1 MIKKKTDIKQLTGIF
16 VEHGEQNS
24 VKKKPYLVRKI
35 YGEFRESDLAKKAR
49 GNFTNIYIIHV

>member
-49 GNFTNIYIIHV
+49 GNIQKL